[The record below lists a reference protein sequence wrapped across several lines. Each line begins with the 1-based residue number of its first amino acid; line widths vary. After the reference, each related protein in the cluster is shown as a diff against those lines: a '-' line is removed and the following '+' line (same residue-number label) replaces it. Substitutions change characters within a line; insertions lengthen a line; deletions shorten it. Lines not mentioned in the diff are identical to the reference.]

1 MQRGLAVVV
10 FAMASVLVFKSFVIS
25 SKQLADPT
33 NAQISI
39 YGLHIAK
46 ANEMKSFPTELVPLP

>member
-10 FAMASVLVFKSFVIS
+10 LALASVLVFKSFVVS
-25 SKQLADPT
+25 NKGLADPA

-39 YGLHIAK
+39 YGLHIAR
-46 ANEMKSFPTELVPLP
+46 ANEMKSFPMDLVPLP